1 MGAITQIRDWAQRA
15 VEKNTNRDIWELAR
29 LLQRPQAAETG
40 KSLQEPQR
48 REAALNWGQQDT
60 LKTIDEQIAEK
71 ARLSKQ
77 LEDEALAAQR
87 ERDELVA
94 QSDKNREFLELRE
107 HMLKLV
113 GMVGKQAAALKL
125 YYIIILIKIYLP
137 TLVCLKIKLDINR
150 ILL

>member
-1 MGAITQIRDWAQRA
+1 M
-15 VEKNTNRDIWELAR
+15 
-29 LLQRPQAAETG
+29 
-40 KSLQEPQR
+40 
-48 REAALNWGQQDT
+48 
-60 LKTIDEQIAEK
+60 KTINEQIAEK
-71 ARLSKQ
+71 SRLSKQ

-113 GMVGKQAAALKL
+113 GMVGKQAAALKS